1 MKLISPIE
9 KVKSWELS
17 CIFRVPASC
26 GDIYFKVASTSPLF
40 ANEAVL
46 IEALA
51 KLFSDRIPTQV
62 AIDRERSFMLLKD
75 VGQDLRNNSDPRVWE
90 TILRVYG
97 EMQIAAVKDV
107 DSLLA
112 AQCLDR
118 RLDKLATQIDRL
130 LSDCEVNFD
139 LDKTEIA
146 RLYDRAASL
155 KAMCNTLAS
164 YSVPQT
170 LVHGDLHPGN
180 IAQAQGKY
188 RFFDWTDGC
197 ISHPFFDLVTLLNLE
212 IMPTNLLAARQDL
225 IRFYLELWTAYE
237 PIERLWSA
245 WQLAQTLGALHQAI
259 SYQHINTCL
268 EPPMK
273 NQGVMAVTFWLRQV
287 LQSI

>member
-1 MKLISPIE
+1 
-9 KVKSWELS
+9 
-17 CIFRVPASC
+17 
-26 GDIYFKVASTSPLF
+26 
-40 ANEAVL
+40 
-46 IEALA
+46 
-51 KLFSDRIPTQV
+51 
-62 AIDRERSFMLLKD
+62 
-75 VGQDLRNNSDPRVWE
+75 
-90 TILRVYG
+90 
-97 EMQIAAVKDV
+97 
-107 DSLLA
+107 
-112 AQCLDR
+112 
-118 RLDKLATQIDRL
+118 
-130 LSDCEVNFD
+130 
-139 LDKTEIA
+139 
-146 RLYDRAASL
+146 
-155 KAMCNTLAS
+155 MCNTLAS

-212 IMPTNLLAARQDL
+212 IMPPNLLAARQDL